1 MEKHFLFNIL
11 IGPILNTNNTNIGR
25 TRRERINLS
34 LILCPAVAVPQLQV
48 RTNCGEGNF
57 CGSSES
63 EIDLPSFVAVLNKEE
78 RLEIGRLYLLR
89 AAEPS

>member
-1 MEKHFLFNIL
+1 M
-11 IGPILNTNNTNIGR
+11 
-25 TRRERINLS
+25 
-34 LILCPAVAVPQLQV
+34 AVPQLQV

-78 RLEIGRLYLLR
+78 RLEIGRLYLLW